1 MVNAVLT
8 YKPSA
13 CYCCGVKNE
22 GQIHKHGKRVSRITL
37 LKTQGYNTYLNL
49 AKQRFKC
56 LECNGTFT
64 AKTSIVDES
73 CFISRCVTQKVIE
86 EATKVKT
93 EIDTAEDN
101 CISPSTVSRIRTKA
115 ANSLRIKPFN
125 CLPEHIA
132 MDEFKS
138 VKNVTGSMSFIFID
152 NDTHDV
158 IDILENRTTRFLRA
172 YFERFDLKID
182 NKLRRLLLT
191 CMNPMSDYF
200 ATYFLMQLLFLTDSI
215 SFNI

>member
-1 MVNAVLT
+1 MVSVFA
-8 YKPSA
+8 
-13 CYCCGVKNE
+13 
-22 GQIHKHGKRVSRITL
+22 RITL

-101 CISPSTVSRIRTKA
+101 CISPST
-115 ANSLRIKPFN
+115 F
-125 CLPEHIA
+125 
-132 MDEFKS
+132 F
-138 VKNVTGSMSFIFID
+138 
-152 NDTHDV
+152 NDTA
-158 IDILENRTTRFLRA
+158 TTEIYTR
-172 YFERFDLKID
+172 KIVGSV
-182 NKLRRLLLT
+182 R
-191 CMNPMSDYF
+191 CV
-200 ATYFLMQLLFLTDSI
+200 
-215 SFNI
+215 

>member
-1 MVNAVLT
+1 MLVLT

-56 LECNGTFT
+56 LECNGTFLNI
-64 AKTSIVDES
+64 IVDES

-125 CLPEHIA
+125 CLQNTSLW
-132 MDEFKS
+132 M
-138 VKNVTGSMSFIFID
+138 N
-152 NDTHDV
+152 
-158 IDILENRTTRFLRA
+158 
-172 YFERFDLKID
+172 LKAL
-182 NKLRRLLLT
+182 K
-191 CMNPMSDYF
+191 M
-200 ATYFLMQLLFLTDSI
+200 
-215 SFNI
+215 

>member
-1 MVNAVLT
+1 
-8 YKPSA
+8 SA

-125 CLPEHIA
+125 CLP
-132 MDEFKS
+132 
-138 VKNVTGSMSFIFID
+138 
-152 NDTHDV
+152 
-158 IDILENRTTRFLRA
+158 
-172 YFERFDLKID
+172 
-182 NKLRRLLLT
+182 
-191 CMNPMSDYF
+191 
-200 ATYFLMQLLFLTDSI
+200 
-215 SFNI
+215 